1 MTPDTSL
8 DSSLLG
14 GVLFLQRLTKR
25 LLTREGVIFWPS
37 VLRRGARVA
46 ATQAKHFVIYVLD

>member
-1 MTPDTSL
+1 MTR
-8 DSSLLG
+8 
-14 GVLFLQRLTKR
+14 RLT
-25 LLTREGVIFWPS
+25 LLSWVECCVLQLLIREGVIFWPS